1 LAKAIKLA
9 ESLPSLVSQLSDN
22 KQLVEKIG
30 VEVSDE
36 TFADFNDPALVSI
49 LQKFSLSM
57 SAQHGI
63 ISNVVSEIEC
73 IKMMISDV
81 QSSISCQPPP
91 PDMSSFPSLPQPS
104 IQNKKSAGPSG
115 LSGISALD
123 SRRPLKQ
130 PPLD

>member
-1 LAKAIKLA
+1 MAKAIKLA